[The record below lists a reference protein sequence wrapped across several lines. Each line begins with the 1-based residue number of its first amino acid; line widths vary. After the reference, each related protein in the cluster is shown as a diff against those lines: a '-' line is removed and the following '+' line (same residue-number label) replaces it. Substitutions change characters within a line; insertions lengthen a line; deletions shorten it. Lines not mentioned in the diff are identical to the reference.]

1 MDKGRKK
8 EKHTTDNLRGI
19 LRGSAFQSGCTVALV
34 TKLDHEK
41 PSVAVWTSL
50 RITAA
55 EQTPPD
61 GTYQL
66 EVHGRTFDVTRM
78 DGKWPT
84 LQL

>member
-1 MDKGRKK
+1 MDKGKKK
-8 EKHTTDNLRGI
+8 EKHTTDNLRGV
-19 LRGSAFQSGCTVALV
+19 LRGDAYQSDCTVVLV
-34 TKLDHEK
+34 TRLDHAK

-66 EVHGRTFDVTRM
+66 EVHGRTFDVERLG
-78 DGKWPT
+78 GKWPT